1 MGKGARGVSAKR
13 ETGLFKRDGAEI
25 YEYDFRISGH
35 RFHGSTGCTTRREA
49 ESFVRSKKAEAR
61 AGLADARSPTITFG
75 AASSRWWTERG
86 QFCSRPTVV
95 EDLIATLQCLIGMKT
110 PLTAITDR
118 TIAEIVAKRRAAGVT
133 SGTVNRS
140 FTEPMRRIMNRA
152 AKVWG
157 YDVGKIDWP
166 GHILDEPKVRVREM
180 TADEQERIF
189 KHLKEDYAPLVR
201 FSTLSGVRRE
211 GCLSLRWSAIDWGAR
226 RVLILGKDEE
236 DYSVPLSDSLRA
248 ILWPLQGRHDEFV
261 FCYRRERAGHGFR
274 RGEWCPIN
282 EDRLDAA
289 FRAARKAAGIK
300 NSREDPRQ
308 GLRFHDTRHTAGT
321 RILRATRNLK
331 IAQQLLGH
339 KDIASTLRYV
349 HVLDDE
355 VMQGIDLAA
364 KISEKSSEAPIPRR
378 TKDK

>member
-1 MGKGARGVSAKR
+1 MSAKR

-49 ESFVRSKKAEAR
+49 ESFVRAKKAEAR

-86 QFCSRPTVV
+86 KFCSRPTVV
-95 EDLIATLQCLIGMKT
+95 EDMIATLQGLIGMKT
-110 PLTAITDR
+110 LLSAITDR
-118 TIAEIVAKRRAAGVT
+118 TIAEIVAKRRAEGVT

-189 KHLKEDYAPLVR
+189 KHLKEDFAPLVR
-201 FSTLSGVRRE
+201 FSMLSGVRRE
-211 GCLSLRWSAIDWGAR
+211 GCLSLKWSAIDWGAR

-236 DYSVPLSDSLRA
+236 DYSVPLSNSLRA
-248 ILWPLQGRHDEFV
+248 ILWPLQGRHKEFV

-321 RILRATRNLK
+321 RILRATKNLK

-364 KISEKSSEAPIPRR
+364 KISEKSSGAPSRR
-378 TKDK
+378 KPKAK